1 MLSSSK
7 LIALFIGIFSV
18 KIILRIFSF

>member
-18 KIILRIFSF
+18 KIILRVFSF